1 MKQLL
6 LILLLCSG
14 THLLQAQQQVK
25 MDDRVSI
32 TFPGTAQEQKSE
44 QGSMWYGAV
53 GGSDLSRAMG
63 MSMLIP
69 LSSIQQDSAGIAAHY
84 NDPAFTQGLIQGM
97 LGKLPGVELVSQKK
111 ITKQSRKGYIMEL
124 KKDVPDAQ
132 FPYKKLY
139 TLILFAGE
147 NIYLQVVYAAE
158 GVDITAARDAFF
170 DSFRI
175 K

>member
-1 MKQLL
+1 MKRLL
-6 LILLLCSG
+6 LLLLLCGS
-14 THLLQAQQQVK
+14 TQLLWAQQQVK
-25 MDDRVSI
+25 VDNHVSV

-53 GGSDLSRAMG
+53 GGTDISRAMAMA
-63 MSMLIP
+63 MSIP
-69 LSSIQQDSAGIAAHY
+69 LSSMGQDSVVIAEHY
-84 NDPAFTQGLIQGM
+84 DDPEFTKGLIKGM

-124 KKDVPDAQ
+124 KKDKPDDQ
-132 FPYKKLY
+132 FAYKKLY
-139 TLILFAGE
+139 TLILFVGE
-147 NIYLQVVYAAE
+147 NMYLQAVYAAE
-158 GVDITAARDAFF
+158 GVDATAARDAFF